1 MNLDRLPLWA
11 LGYVSNLLQ
20 ILIPLLAFSCNLS
33 QWIHTCHIRAY
44 FFDLLFLASI
54 LYLLFMGQI
63 GFCKI
68 ISTHT
73 SHAGRDALRQ
83 MTNYLQQYF
92 YSHVPCGTWLKAIRF
107 IYNRIMI
114 STHTSHAGRD
124 CVVTYTGKFYEFLL
138 TRPMRDVTRRLSSNL
153 TGCFYFYSH
162 VPCGTWHIFLL
173 SL

>member
-1 MNLDRLPLWA
+1 MYFKHFHDFMNLDRLPLWA

-73 SHAGRDALRQ
+73 SHAGRDQ
-83 MTNYLQQYF
+83 
-92 YSHVPCGTWLKAIRF
+92 WLLLYGG
-107 IYNRIMI
+107 IYEI

-124 CVVTYTGKFYEFLL
+124 SKLSDSFITESWFLL